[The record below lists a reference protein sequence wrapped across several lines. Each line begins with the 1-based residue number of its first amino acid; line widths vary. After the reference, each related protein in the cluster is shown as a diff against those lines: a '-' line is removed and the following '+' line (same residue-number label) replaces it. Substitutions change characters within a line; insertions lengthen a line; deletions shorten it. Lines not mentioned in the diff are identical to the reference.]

1 MLAELLAACLT
12 LDGEPRLQAYSLSAD
27 AHHVAAGL
35 LLKLDDQ
42 GLAYL
47 AADRSMRAAQASEDS
62 VTTAASARII
72 THTLMNGG
80 HLSAAIDTASNQ
92 AARLDVD
99 QKRRPC

>member
-1 MLAELLAACLT
+1 MLAELLASCLT
-12 LDGEPRLQAYSLSAD
+12 SDGEPGLQAYSLSAD

-62 VTTAASARII
+62 VTAASARII

-80 HLSAAIDTASNQ
+80 HLSAAIDTASSQ

-99 QKRRPC
+99 QNVGRV